1 MKAQKEEKM
10 KNSKPNYSKNLLG
23 VQKKETFLTRG
34 EIAHIQ
40 SPYLYL
46 QASGSIGEDSSPG
59 NHLRWA
65 FRDILGEKHLPKG
78 DQAKNN
84 GNFNK
89 PKDFVR
95 IYKARYEP
103 YTIDFHLFKEYPA
116 VIDDT
121 NRFWIYRNEAFEFYL
136 YFRDEAK
143 YDTVRSQYNPLYLP
157 IPFIE
162 EYGSSLLE
170 LESRKHLFFSIN
182 CSFEDVQSSSE
193 FKVETLSVE
202 DDRYIA
208 NKVVSNR
215 RNLDG
220 AKMQGNYSLL
230 QENGRSIRWQ
240 IYNAKLARIQFEF
253 YSSTIQYISNSQG
266 WESLGNFALTTD
278 DSQAFH
284 QLEPESNVVH
294 GHWHRFD
301 EEALVNIK
309 NYQEKWNTTPEAGD
323 KNIQQI
329 VKDYIS
335 LSNDPNNYAAIEEI
349 PLNNNP
355 NDPDDYMAI
364 SHLDMLLIAA
374 NDYHIA
380 RMLGLGV
387 LDLEV
392 EDTKMQY
399 LYLAEYY
406 TYADLEDGQ
415 GKREVQHLFMSLP
428 TSGMDS
434 RLPVPIEL
442 DEIVPGAFIEN
453 QRSTITDEAGYTQEG
468 TSRYISLFAKDLPED
483 NINSPF
489 FLTSEE
495 INLSIETIPVYGG
508 LKYRKN
514 NANWAKPE
522 LAHDIR
528 YQNIGSTGDLDTFET
543 RFLLLPSP
551 QQVYFVHKQQQSGT
565 HRYLAYGINWFSRA
579 AAGFQELSIYTRIQQ
594 KNALVPPTN
603 TQALLIRKES
613 PLLLTSQEE
622 QNRWRAINDS
632 DKTLI
637 RLSFDYHSV
646 HELKNYNI
654 PIDAPFT
661 NQDLI
666 NDVNNPEVLFPDN
679 EEIFA
684 NDIELFFRNQIPHQI
699 SGKALTITNHPT
711 DISLANIAT
720 GNYEI
725 ASTGEVIIP
734 TIIPGTETNF
744 IGGIFILG
752 EQQYIIQQVVQNNQG
767 PLFTIYKKEISDS
780 IFNEGTS
787 GSVEFELP
795 TPVPD
800 GLFMAIENMQTPTSW
815 ELPNPLGYKI
825 QIGNDWPIH
834 REVIETI
841 DEDGELQRNVE
852 KTRGIWETANINIET
867 QANQEGIYKISFNS
881 FSLAQHAQFTANS
894 VSTEWH
900 KGIVRVFTEE
910 ALSGTVP
917 NKTRKALRVIKIEG
931 VGTNNNLVLYA
942 QDPTYSNTTSYD
954 KIKTGSNIKVNFYP
968 GYKVYLYKN
977 ATYHLTES
985 KILPEEG
992 EGIRYS
998 IFGFRSLDNQT
1009 GYLSKISVPTLM
1021 FAQELIEALSP
1032 EQSKGAKYATRP
1044 DFFGR
1049 TTYTFTTAYQH
1060 KPHSILFYRTNDD
1073 ALLNALYE
1081 KDTIVNIRE
1090 NLELLGGNEEEYL
1103 SNRWKNFLNFEELAT
1118 DGDFKRYPPI
1128 NVSSDG
1134 YKFPNPDKQALFD
1147 WANQILSDLGESQIT
1162 EAPGTLPVG
1171 NAKILEF
1178 VKGSIYNAFVSL
1190 TEVPILYQYL
1200 KGNNYK
1206 PIDKPQVIKDRNGH
1220 VLKPGDDGFEM
1231 APMMK
1236 TTGKPDYE
1244 TLFTDFKLDGTSN
1257 NLYFYGVK
1265 ELGSQMNMSAFSP
1278 FLGPIKL
1285 VNSNPP
1291 ETPEIKRIVPVLE
1304 NSMLG
1309 ITPSIQLEVNAFPK
1323 VQQIK
1328 KIKIYRAN
1336 SMLEAKSVLSMDL
1349 VKIVDLETE
1358 GILDNPIWSVTDNFE
1373 DLNEI
1378 PYGDGLFYR
1387 ITASRKIEY
1396 AKSDGSI
1403 VTEYAPSKASKI
1415 IATVI
1420 VEIANPPTPIIDYV
1434 ATLPDTS
1441 NEIHNVILEWN
1452 KTAYNAS
1459 YHVYKM
1465 NSQGN
1470 WTKIHQLKSNDE
1482 EIILPLIN
1490 TDLQDDT
1497 LKLTNEEGRPIYH
1510 HFKVIAENTAG
1521 MLSVDE
1527 IIATIGK
1534 GN

>member
-1 MKAQKEEKM
+1 M
-10 KNSKPNYSKNLLG
+10 KNSKANNSKDKQR
-23 VQKKETFLTRG
+23 VQKKETFLIRD
-34 EIAHIQ
+34 EIARIQ

-78 DQAKNN
+78 DQAENN
-84 GNFNK
+84 SNFNK

-136 YFRDEAK
+136 YFKDEAK
-143 YDTVRSQYNPLYLP
+143 YDSVRSQYNPLDLP

-182 CSFEDVQSSSE
+182 CGFEEVQSSSE
-193 FKVETLSVE
+193 FKIETLSVE

-220 AKMQGNYSLL
+220 AKMHEPYTFL

-253 YSSTIQYISNSQG
+253 YSSTIQYINNTQG

-278 DSQAFH
+278 DNLAFH
-284 QLEPESNVVH
+284 RLELQPNVVH
-294 GHWHRFD
+294 GHWHRFN
-301 EEALVNIK
+301 EKALVNIQ
-309 NYQEKWNTTPEAGD
+309 NYKDKWNATPEAGD
-323 KNIQQI
+323 KNIQHI

-335 LSNDPNNYAAIEEI
+335 LSNDANNYAAVEEVS
-349 PLNNNP
+349 LNNNP

-380 RMLGLGV
+380 RMLGLGIM
-387 LDLEV
+387 DLEV

-415 GKREVQHLFMSLP
+415 GKREIQHLFMSLP

-442 DEIVPGAFIEN
+442 NEIVPGAFIEN

-468 TSRYISLFAKDLPED
+468 TSRYISLFTENLPAD
-483 NINSPF
+483 SINVPF
-489 FLTSEE
+489 FVTNEE
-495 INLSIETIPVYGG
+495 VNLSLETTPVYGG
-508 LKYRKN
+508 LKYRMN
-514 NANWAKPE
+514 NDNWIKPE

-528 YQNIGSTGDLDTFET
+528 YRNVNTSGRLDAFET

-551 QQVYFVHKQQQSGT
+551 QQIYYVHKQQQTGT

-579 AAGFQELSIYTRIQQ
+579 AVGFQELSIFTRIQQ

-603 TQALLIRKES
+603 TQALLIREES

-622 QNRWRAINDS
+622 QNRWHAINDS

-637 RLSFDYHSV
+637 RLSLDYHSV

-654 PIDAPFT
+654 PIDAPFS
-661 NQDLI
+661 NQDLVDKV
-666 NDVNNPEVLFPDN
+666 NDPQVLFPDN

-684 NDIELFFRNQIPHQI
+684 NDIELFFRNQMPHQV
-699 SGKALTITNHPT
+699 SGKALTVTNHPT
-711 DISLANIAT
+711 DISLANITT

-725 ASTGEVIIP
+725 ASTGEIIIP
-734 TIIPGTETNF
+734 TIIPETETNY
-744 IGGIFILG
+744 IGGVFIFG
-752 EQQYIIQQVVQNNQG
+752 TQQFIIQQVVQNNPG
-767 PLFTIYKKEISDS
+767 PIFTVYKKEISDS

-787 GSVEFELP
+787 GSGEFELP
-795 TPVPD
+795 IPTPD
-800 GLFMAIENMQTPTSW
+800 GLFIAIENMQTPTSW

-852 KTRGIWETANINIET
+852 KTRGIWDTANINIET

-881 FSLAQHAQFTANS
+881 FSLAQHTQFTANS

-900 KGIVRVFTEE
+900 KGIVRVFTES

-917 NKTRKALRVIKIEG
+917 NKTRKVLSVLKIENI
-931 VGTNNNLVLYA
+931 GTSNNLVLYA
-942 QDPTYSNTTSYD
+942 QDPIYSIDTEYD
-954 KIKTGSNIKVNFYP
+954 RIKIGSNLLVNFYP

-977 ATYHLTES
+977 TPYQLTAS
-985 KILPEEG
+985 KIIPEEG

-1009 GYLSKISVPTLM
+1009 GYLSKISAPTPM
-1021 FAQELIEALSP
+1021 FAQELIEALPP
-1032 EQSKGAKYATRP
+1032 EQPEGALYATRP

-1049 TTYTFTTAYQH
+1049 ATYTFTTAYQH
-1060 KPHSILFYRTNDD
+1060 KPHSILFYRTNDE

-1090 NLELLGGNEEEYL
+1090 SLTFLGGNNEEYL
-1103 SNRWKNFLNFEELAT
+1103 SNRWRNFLNLEELAT
-1118 DGDFKRYPPI
+1118 NGDFKRYPPT
-1128 NVSSDG
+1128 NVSPDG
-1134 YKFPNPDKQALFD
+1134 YKFPNPDKQAFFD
-1147 WANQILSDLGESQIT
+1147 WANQILSDLGEPQIT
-1162 EAPGTLPVG
+1162 EAPGTLAVG
-1171 NAKILEF
+1171 NAKLLEF
-1178 VKGSIYNAFVSL
+1178 VKGAIYNTFVSL
-1190 TEVPILYQYL
+1190 TEVPILYQNL
-1200 KGNNYK
+1200 KGNGYK
-1206 PIDKPQVIKDRNGH
+1206 PVDKPQVIKDRNGH
-1220 VLKPGDDGFEM
+1220 VLKPESDSFEM

-1236 TTGKPDYE
+1236 ITGKPDYE

-1265 ELGSQMNMSAFSP
+1265 ELSTQMKMSDFSP

-1309 ITPSIQLEVNAFPK
+1309 IAPSIQLEVNAFPK

-1328 KIKIYRAN
+1328 KISIYRTN
-1336 SMLEAKSVLSMDL
+1336 SILEAKSVLSMDL
-1349 VKIVDLETE
+1349 VKIVDLKAE
-1358 GILDNPIWSVTDNFE
+1358 GILHNPIWSVTDNFE

-1378 PYGDGLFYR
+1378 PYGNGLFYR

-1396 AKSDGSI
+1396 AKPDGSI

-1415 IATVI
+1415 VASMV
-1420 VEIANPPTPIIDYV
+1420 VESNPPISPVLIYTATP
-1434 ATLPDTS
+1434 PDT
-1441 NEIHNVILEWN
+1441 NDEIHSVILEWN

-1482 EIILPLIN
+1482 KIILPLIN

-1510 HFKVIAENTAG
+1510 HFKVLTENTAG
-1521 MLSVDE
+1521 MLSVEE
-1527 IIATIGK
+1527 IITTIGK
-1534 GN
+1534 